1 MEKFKTFEDLVKEQG
16 GTIMPWNPS
25 KEFMEEF
32 SEYMKKSIQESRI
45 NLAKAI
51 EESKNIFINI

>member
-51 EESKNIFINI
+51 ETSRNIFINI

>member
-16 GTIMPWNPS
+16 GTIMPWNPT

-32 SEYMKKSIQESRI
+32 PEYMKKSIQESRM

-51 EESKNIFINI
+51 EDSRNIFIII